1 MDADRLLLI
10 RCLDLTVLEEHDD
23 EQRVREL
30 CARAVQPVSADP
42 GVSVAAVCVWPRRV
56 PAARASL
63 VETRVRVA
71 AATGGFPDPSATLGR
86 RLDEIHA
93 AIDAGAD
100 EVDVVVDRAL
110 VTDPS
115 RLAWELAAT
124 RAAAG
129 TTTWKAILETGAL
142 EPGAIRTLA
151 SAAIAA
157 GADFLKTSTGKIG
170 PGATPEAAAIL
181 AEEIARA
188 GRPVGL
194 KVSGG
199 IRGAAQAAGYLDLVR
214 GILGPGWPVP
224 ATFRIGASSLLD
236 ALLA

>member
-1 MDADRLLLI
+1 
-10 RCLDLTVLEEHDD
+10 T
-23 EQRVREL
+23 
-30 CARAVQPVSADP
+30 
-42 GVSVAAVCVWPRRV
+42 
-56 PAARASL
+56 L
-63 VETRVRVA
+63 VGTRVRVA
-71 AATGGFPDPSATLGR
+71 TATGGFPDLSATLGR

-129 TTTWKAILETGAL
+129 TAIWKAILETGAL
-142 EPGAIRTLA
+142 EPGAIHTLA
-151 SAAIAA
+151 RAAIAA

-181 AEEIARA
+181 AEEIAGGGRA
-188 GRPVGL
+188 VGL

-199 IRGAAQAAGYLDLVR
+199 IRGVGQAAGYLDLVR
-214 GILGPGWPVP
+214 GILGPDWPAP
-224 ATFRIGASSLLD
+224 ASFRIGASSLLE